1 MPKKHD
7 EELSEK
13 IAMRFYEKDV
23 ALAQK
28 LLEVSPGSSFQ
39 RLAREAFRDGVRRMA
54 KRLNVRVA

>member
-1 MPKKHD
+1 
-7 EELSEK
+7 
-13 IAMRFYEKDV
+13 MRFYEKDV